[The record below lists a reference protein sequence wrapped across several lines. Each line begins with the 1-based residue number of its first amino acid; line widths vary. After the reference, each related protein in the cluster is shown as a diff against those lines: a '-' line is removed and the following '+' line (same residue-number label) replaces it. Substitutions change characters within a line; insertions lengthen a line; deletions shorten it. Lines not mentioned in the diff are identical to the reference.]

1 MVNQVVHHLDTDQA
15 FPNLNGFLSEAR
27 RVLAPGGQL
36 IINTCSQKQLDP
48 ILGVYWHY
56 KFIKEAALTL
66 RLRYVP
72 IKELE
77 ALLEA
82 LGFTGIK
89 QAIPSGQIFCKQY
102 YENPLFVLE
111 PEFRKGDSTYS
122 FLSSKE
128 TKESNARIRAA
139 IEDGSVY
146 DAMKRA
152 AKRAAKIGEAVI
164 ISARKS

>member
-1 MVNQVVHHLDTDQA
+1 M
-15 FPNLNGFLSEAR
+15 
-27 RVLAPGGQL
+27 
-36 IINTCSQKQLDP
+36 
-48 ILGVYWHY
+48 GVYWHY

-102 YENPLFVLE
+102 YENPLCVLE

-146 DAMKRA
+146 DEMKRA
-152 AKRAAKIGEAVI
+152 AKRTANIGEAVI